1 MDRSMV
7 KENPERWP
15 EELFKAAQQP
25 HAWLSTAEQLAA
37 AAELILQD
45 QVRHEVPY
53 FRAHEAASQEA
64 LAVACASPNDG
75 AGSAEI
81 KCEPPNYLPAQ
92 LLYAFALENVL
103 KGLLIAK
110 NPSLAGEHK
119 LNRQIT
125 SHNLV
130 KLAEKAGF
138 DVAGQEL
145 PLLES
150 LSEIAV
156 WAGRYPVAIELK
168 KPPRNSPLSDPHI
181 LLDYG
186 AHHPTMRRV
195 FKRAVEELEKKLSR
209 ARCRF
214 GVVVVFPPKLT

>member
-1 MDRSMV
+1 MSMDI
-7 KENPERWP
+7 ENPERWP

-45 QVRHEVPY
+45 QLRHEAPY
-53 FRAHEAASQEA
+53 FRAYDVARQEA
-64 LAVACASPNDG
+64 LSAACASPDES

-103 KGLLIAK
+103 KGLLISK
-110 NPSLAGEHK
+110 NPSLAGERN
-119 LNRQIT
+119 LNREIT
-125 SHNLV
+125 SHDLV
-130 KLAEKAGF
+130 KLAKKAGF
-138 DVAGQEL
+138 DVAGQD
-145 PLLES
+145 
-150 LSEIAV
+150 LSVLRDISQIAI
-156 WAGRYPVAIELK
+156 WAGRYPVAIKLDPAG
-168 KPPRNSPLSDPHI
+168 KPPLGDPHI

-186 AHHPTMRRV
+186 AHHPTMRRI
-195 FKRAVEELEKKLSR
+195 FKRAAEELEKRLPSPR
-209 ARCRF
+209 SRF